1 MKKIILASKSPRR
14 KELLNL
20 LDVEFSIE
28 VRAVNEVFSDRLKT
42 DEVAE
47 YLARL
52 KAGAFKSIKPDELI
66 ITADTVVVLNDEIL
80 GKPKNT
86 SEAQQMLK
94 NLSGKSHLVI
104 TGVCLKTNDRLIS
117 FSSSTKVYFKKLTTS
132 EIDYYIENYQPF
144 DKAGS
149 YGIQEWIGAIG
160 ITKIEGSYYNVV
172 GLPIYQLNEEL
183 KQFI

>member
-20 LDVEFSIE
+20 LDVEFTIE
-28 VRAVNEVFSDRLKT
+28 VRTVNEVFSDGLKT

-52 KAGAFKSIKPDELI
+52 KADAFKSIKPDELV

-80 GKPKNT
+80 GKPKNALE
-86 SEAQQMLK
+86 SQQMLK
-94 NLSGKSHLVI
+94 SLSGKNHQVI
-104 TGVCLKTNDRLIS
+104 TGVCLKTNERLIS
-117 FSSSTKVYFKKLTTS
+117 FSSSTKVYFKKLTIT
-132 EIDYYIENYQPF
+132 EIDYYIEKYQPF

-160 ITKIEGSYYNVV
+160 ITKIEGSYFNVV
-172 GLPIYQLNEEL
+172 GLPIYQLNEAL

>member
-20 LDVEFSIE
+20 LDVEFTIE
-28 VRAVNEVFSDRLKT
+28 VRTVNEVFSDGLKT

-52 KAGAFKSIKPDELI
+52 KADAFKSIKPDELI

-80 GKPKNT
+80 GKPKNAL
-86 SEAQQMLK
+86 EAQQMLK
-94 NLSGKSHLVI
+94 SLSDKSHQVI
-104 TGVCLKTNDRLIS
+104 TGVCLKTNERLIS
-117 FSSSTKVYFKKLTTS
+117 FSSSTKVYFKKLTIT
-132 EIDYYIENYQPF
+132 EIDYYIEKYQPF

-160 ITKIEGSYYNVV
+160 ITKIEGSYFNVV
-172 GLPIYQLNEEL
+172 GLPIYQLNEAL

>member
-52 KAGAFKSIKPDELI
+52 KADAFKSIKPDELI